1 MNDGYSKGMPTM
13 RVGRH
18 HLPMGSVRQ
27 IVDKA
32 YQKNRVLSIA
42 RLAFSRTN
50 LLPDWQ
56 WEEKHTDKKKK
67 LKTKNGHAAKVRFN
81 HAKNRWF

>member
-1 MNDGYSKGMPTM
+1 MIFSVFLKKPPTM

-32 YQKNRVLSIA
+32 YQKIWGLSIA
-42 RLAFSRTN
+42 RLAFFQTN

-56 WEEKHTDKKKK
+56 WEKKS
-67 LKTKNGHAAKVRFN
+67 LRILYISPC
-81 HAKNRWF
+81 

>member
-1 MNDGYSKGMPTM
+1 MVALESAGHLGAVPRRVNDGYSKGMPTM

-42 RLAFSRTN
+42 RLAFFRTN

-56 WEEKHTDKKKK
+56 WEEKS
-67 LKTKNGHAAKVRFN
+67 LRILYISPC
-81 HAKNRWF
+81 